1 MFTVQAKGKT
11 QFTIV
16 NYDHNMF
23 IIQATCQPLITIVNY
38 DRNMFIVQA
47 RGVYFLTVYLYE
59 TVNLGINHFQ
69 ELSSA
74 KMPFWRRAI
83 GSKRHLPQRRFSY
96 SLNTLFFVINENEE

>member
-1 MFTVQAKGKT
+1 MFTVQATGKL
-11 QFTIV
+11 
-16 NYDHNMF
+16 
-23 IIQATCQPLITIVNY
+23 LITIVNY
-38 DRNMFIVQA
+38 DCNMSMKQA

-69 ELSSA
+69 ELSAA

-96 SLNTLFFVINENEE
+96 NLNTLFFVITEN